1 MRNLNDYNISVK
13 DMMLNDTTFSI
24 YVAWVE
30 KTVNGN
36 RKDFNLTIYMSQGQT
51 DTWNAY
57 GYECKLALSYYS
69 L

>member
-1 MRNLNDYNISVK
+1 
-13 DMMLNDTTFSI
+13 MLNDTTFSI
-24 YVAWVE
+24 YVAWVK

-36 RKDFNLTIYMSQGQT
+36 RKDFNLTIYMSPGQT
-51 DTWNAY
+51 DTWNDAY